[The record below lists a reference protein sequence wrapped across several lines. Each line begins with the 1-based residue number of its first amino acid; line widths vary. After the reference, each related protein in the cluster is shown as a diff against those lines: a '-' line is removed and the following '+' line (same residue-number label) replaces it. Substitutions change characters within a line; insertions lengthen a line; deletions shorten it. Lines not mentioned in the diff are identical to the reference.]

1 MEELATDAALVG
13 SWYLSIDPGNGPRII
28 DAHLNEFWLWHG
40 TSHEVSG
47 TLAASGFDERV
58 ANMQG
63 LYGAGSYFADAL
75 CKSHQYAK
83 RHTNAQG
90 EHCMLYCRVV
100 MGSPFR
106 TTRGH
111 KEERRPPAN
120 VADPRP
126 GASFDSIFAQNRVGR
141 QGHQTHNEFVVF
153 RDYQVY
159 PEFIVRYTT
168 K

>member
-1 MEELATDAALVG
+1 LA
-13 SWYLSIDPGNGPRII
+13 
-28 DAHLNEFWLWHG
+28 E
-40 TSHEVSG
+40 
-47 TLAASGFDERV
+47 SGFDERV
-58 ANMQG
+58 ASLNG
-63 LYGAGSYFADAL
+63 LYGAGSYFADAM

-83 RHTNAQG
+83 PHTNG
-90 EHCMLYCRVV
+90 EYCMLYCRVV

-106 TTRGH
+106 TTRQHVG
-111 KEERRPPAN
+111 ERRPPVNA
-120 VADPRP
+120 ADPRP